1 MAKKVLDDF
10 SDLDLSEDEG
20 TATIGSRVARLRKM
34 KKWSQSELAKKLG
47 EARSQIT
54 RLESGETKNVNSE
67 LIVKLAK
74 IFGVSTD
81 YLLCVT
87 DYMTARYTNVERL
100 GLSEDAAKKL
110 MSGAIDRDVL
120 NRLLEHKDFGTL
132 CDQVRYYYEDIFTD
146 GYIGRN
152 EVLELGIGSL
162 RQYAQEHP
170 DKRANI
176 HDDVMF
182 LNTQKASADE
192 INTEKIS
199 KGFMKILKDIR
210 TEMREKKPTTP
221 TATREAMNIIQA
233 SIADKPCEQLTPDDI
248 SDGVMA
254 VLDSKIKLEP
264 GSRRMIE
271 RFVRWFMRMFGGK
284 RKNNEHRQ
292 FQVYRDLEEE
302 LDETEMKN
310 GI

>member
-1 MAKKVLDDF
+1 MAKKELEDF

-54 RLESGETKNVNSE
+54 RLESGETKNVNSD

-87 DYMTARYTNVERL
+87 DHMSAKYTNVERL

-132 CDQVRYYYEDIFTD
+132 CDQVRYYYDDTFTE
-146 GYIGRN
+146 GYMGRN
-152 EVLELGIGSL
+152 EILDLGIGSL

-170 DKRANI
+170 DKRASI
-176 HDDVMF
+176 RDDMMF

-210 TEMREKKPTTP
+210 TEIREKKPTTP
-221 TATREAMNIIQA
+221 TATSEAMNIIQA
-233 SIADKPCEQLTPDDI
+233 SIADKPREQLTPDDI
-248 SDGVMA
+248 SAGVMA
-254 VLDSKIKLEP
+254 VLDSKVKLEP
-264 GSRRMIE
+264 GPRKMIE
-271 RFVRWFMRMFGGK
+271 RFVRWFMRVFGGK
-284 RKNNEHRQ
+284 RKNNEYRR
-292 FQVYRDLEEE
+292 FQAHQDLDEALEEVE
-302 LDETEMKN
+302 NKE
-310 GI
+310 

>member
-1 MAKKVLDDF
+1 MAKKVFDDF

-20 TATIGSRVARLRKM
+20 MATIGSRVARLRKM

-54 RLESGETKNVNSE
+54 RLESGETKNMNSD

-87 DYMTARYTNVERL
+87 DHMTARYTNVERL

-120 NRLLEHKDFGTL
+120 NRLLEHKDFGPL
-132 CDQVRYYYEDIFTD
+132 CEQMRYYYDDTFTE

-152 EVLELGIGSL
+152 EILDLGIDSL

-170 DKRANI
+170 DKRGNI
-176 HDDVMF
+176 RDDMMF

-210 TEMREKKPTTP
+210 TELREKKPTTP
-221 TATREAMNIIQA
+221 TATSEAIDIIQA
-233 SIADKPCEQLTPDDI
+233 SIADKPRDQLTPDVI
-248 SDGVMA
+248 SAGVMA
-254 VLDSKIKLEP
+254 VLDSKVKLEP
-264 GSRRMIE
+264 GPRRMIE
-271 RFVRWFMRMFGGK
+271 RFVRWFMRVFGGK
-284 RKNNEHRQ
+284 RKNNEHRR
-292 FQVYRDLEEE
+292 FQAYQELEEE
-302 LDETEMKN
+302 LDKAEK
-310 GI
+310 

>member
-1 MAKKVLDDF
+1 MAKKELEDF

-54 RLESGETKNVNSE
+54 RLESGETKNVNSD

-87 DYMTARYTNVERL
+87 DHMTARYTNVERL
-100 GLSEDAAKKL
+100 GLSEGAAKKL

-132 CDQVRYYYEDIFTD
+132 CDQIRYYYDDTFTE
-146 GYIGRN
+146 GYMGRN
-152 EVLELGIGSL
+152 EVLDLGIGSL

-176 HDDVMF
+176 RDDMMF

-199 KGFMKILKDIR
+199 KSFMKILKDIR
-210 TEMREKKPTTP
+210 TEMREKKPIAP
-221 TATREAMNIIQA
+221 TATNEAINIIQA
-233 SIADKPCEQLTPDDI
+233 SISNKPREQLTPDDI
-248 SDGVMA
+248 SAGVMA
-254 VLDSKIKLEP
+254 VLDSKVKLEP
-264 GSRRMIE
+264 GPRRMIE
-271 RFVRWFMRMFGGK
+271 RFVRWFMRVFGGK
-284 RKNNEHRQ
+284 RNNNVHEK
-292 FQVYRDLEEE
+292 FQAYQNLEESIDIAE
-302 LDETEMKN
+302 YNSKK
-310 GI
+310 

>member
-1 MAKKVLDDF
+1 MAKKELEDF

-54 RLESGETKNVNSE
+54 RLESGETKNVNSD

-87 DYMTARYTNVERL
+87 DHMTARYTNVERL
-100 GLSEDAAKKL
+100 GLSEGAAKKL

-132 CDQVRYYYEDIFTD
+132 CDQIRYYYDDTFTE
-146 GYIGRN
+146 GYMGRN
-152 EVLELGIGSL
+152 EVLDLGIGSL

-176 HDDVMF
+176 RDDMMF

-199 KGFMKILKDIR
+199 KSFMKILKDIR
-210 TEMREKKPTTP
+210 TEMREKKPIAP
-221 TATREAMNIIQA
+221 TATNEAINIIQA
-233 SIADKPCEQLTPDDI
+233 SIANKPREQLTPDDI
-248 SDGVMA
+248 SAGVMA
-254 VLDSKIKLEP
+254 VLDSKVKLEP
-264 GSRRMIE
+264 GPRRMIE
-271 RFVRWFMRMFGGK
+271 RFVRWFMRVFGGK
-284 RKNNEHRQ
+284 RNNNVHEK
-292 FQVYRDLEEE
+292 FQAYQNLEESIDIAE
-302 LDETEMKN
+302 YNSKK
-310 GI
+310 